1 MGTGRRLGQQL
12 ADWLAT
18 GTAGLDNGLA
28 LGNRLCDLL
37 GADQTLAGPLRDL
50 ARRPLLRQALQTQ
63 GMARRSALRALVSD
77 LESTYAPRVL
87 AELVDLLEAALG
99 ESGLR
104 DAGPGQGE
112 TRDAAPQP
120 TALRTSPGSAP
131 QARAA
136 SVGGETPP
144 SPPPSWT
151 PFGPAGTGPSAAV
164 PPGAAT
170 APRPASGSVAGAPPL
185 ATPEEE
191 RAGLATAAASTP
203 AIDRSAVARQR
214 RIQRSAVRRLRGLGR
229 QLRPLGPGLALAA
242 AMALVLS
249 WLAGVLDQLVFEPW
263 RWSGGQ
269 ALVLLV
275 VLPQLLT
282 IGPFAKARQA
292 SGLAQEQSGEIGQ
305 AWRWLTAPWIHDRNA
320 EAILHAL
327 VLLLILGPSPL
338 PLEDGVLRY
347 ALTALATMALACL
360 SAGTLGLRGQRWAG
374 ASGVSGALIG
384 LAACQSLLR
393 WREISFPL
401 GDQAVPAWVLLVV
414 VGCLQL
420 VWILPRR
427 GSETAARGRHRLLC
441 SQWFWGVALG
451 VAWGCLSWLVSL
463 LPSGGGAAG

>member
-12 ADWLAT
+12 AEWLAT

-37 GADQTLAGPLRDL
+37 GADQALAGPLRDL
-50 ARRPLLRQALQTQ
+50 ARRPLLRQAMQSQ

-99 ESGLR
+99 EAGLH
-104 DAGPGQGE
+104 DAGFGMGDRREQE
-112 TRDAAPQP
+112 AKP
-120 TALRTSPGSAP
+120 TVLRASPGGGDDGWIVAGGGATP
-131 QARAA
+131 Q
-136 SVGGETPP
+136 P
-144 SPPPSWT
+144 SPPPSWI
-151 PFGPAGTGPSAAV
+151 PDGAPGPGPSNGGTAA
-164 PPGAAT
+164 
-170 APRPASGSVAGAPPL
+170 GSSPPL
-185 ATPEEE
+185 ATGVGVGVGRDP
-191 RAGLATAAASTP
+191 LAPQAASGGGAPIPP
-203 AIDRSAVARQR
+203 ATR
-214 RIQRSAVRRLRGLGR
+214 RRHLQRSATRLLRSLGHR
-229 QLRPLGPGLALAA
+229 LRPLAAGLALAA

-263 RWSGGQ
+263 QWSGGQ
-269 ALVLLV
+269 ALVLVL

-292 SGLAQEQSGEIGQ
+292 AVLSQEQSGEIGQ
-305 AWRWLTAPWIHDRNA
+305 AWRWVTAPWIHDRHS
-320 EAILHAL
+320 EAILHGL

-384 LAACQSLLR
+384 LAACHSLLR
-393 WREISFPL
+393 WREISFAL
-401 GDQAVPAWVLLVV
+401 GSQAVPAWVLLVV

-427 GSETAARGRHRLLC
+427 GQEAGGRGRDRLLS
-441 SQWFWGVALG
+441 SQWFWGLTLG
-451 VAWGCLSWLVSL
+451 IAWGVLSWLVSL